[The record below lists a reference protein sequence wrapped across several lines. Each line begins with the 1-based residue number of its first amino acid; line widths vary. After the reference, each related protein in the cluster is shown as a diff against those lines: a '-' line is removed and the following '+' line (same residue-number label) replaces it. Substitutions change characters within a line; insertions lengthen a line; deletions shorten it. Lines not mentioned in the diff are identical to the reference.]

1 MFDWIA
7 DFFSELFNL
16 IPKVIYLLYSSFIS
30 IIDLIQALFR
40 KLAGLDIYYVD
51 GKPING
57 DIVTNFI
64 TGILGI
70 NDDNLTYSVLS
81 TVFWSFVIF
90 GLIICFLA
98 TLVAIVKS
106 HYSYN
111 EKSAKGPLPIVA
123 TAGKAVLNM
132 IAVPVIIVLGLY
144 LSEAILTAL
153 DDMTSVG
160 SSDIISIYGEDKVSD
175 WLQGTDLNKTSR
187 APSTETDENG
197 RPVTTEKTYIYY
209 DMFGYSGN
217 VKYGEIAIDAAEW
230 ILGTDLIGSVAA
242 RSQPFSGSIFKI
254 AGYNAN
260 RVRTQEYKID
270 QKFTGNNSAGNFD
283 LFADSETSEQLANKI
298 DTAFANFLHIKTD
311 KGVQTVDYSDSI
323 RIDRYF
329 TNFLTKNL
337 TSFSKFNVG
346 LVWYYY
352 DLWNFNFI
360 VGFGAGIV
368 CLSIFINIV
377 LGLMS
382 RLFMCVVLFLVM
394 PPLAGLAPLDEGKAF
409 KGWREAFTKQVLM
422 AYGAVVGMN
431 LMLLI
436 LPYINEIDFF
446 NIPIADLVVQTL
458 FIIVGLITIKAVIST
473 LSGLIGAEDAN
484 AAGDK
489 INKEVGSTIGKATA
503 MTVGAAKLGGKAFM
517 NLTPAGIGMK
527 AGAKAFMNSKA
538 GQAVSKVAKR
548 TSGAVKGFIKGGVGG
563 ARAEIGMQ
571 RAQEQ
576 EKQAEKENFIHSLN
590 GQSLSGKQV
599 QERALAAGFSASEA
613 KNLARSHAQISGA
626 RANGKLD
633 MNASN
638 NVRSDALTNVYAN
651 HRYDAR
657 GNLKTDRHGNS
668 VAGDANFLNYIGH
681 GTPAQIAATR
691 DARANTA
698 RNELNT
704 ATNIRNYRMAHPGIV
719 GSAVGGAFKTV
730 GAIGGQML
738 GNYGTALKSTPG
750 GKELRDAVMPA
761 GPNWDKVNADNTAKV
776 GEKMDALNKSI
787 TELANELRRRP

>member
-1 MFDWIA
+1 MFDWIG
-7 DFFSELFNL
+7 DFFKELFSL
-16 IPKVIYLLYSSFIS
+16 IPKVIYLLYSSLVS
-30 IIDLIQALFR
+30 VIDLIQALFR
-40 KLAGLDIYYVD
+40 KLAGLDVYYVD
-51 GKPING
+51 GEPISG

-70 NDDNLTYSVLS
+70 NQDNLTYSVLS

-132 IAVPVIIVLGLY
+132 IAVPVIVVLGLY

-153 DDMTSVG
+153 DDITSVG
-160 SSDIISIYGEDKVSD
+160 SSDITALYGDKAGE
-175 WLQGTDLNKTSR
+175 WLLSTDMYSTSR
-187 APSTETDENG
+187 VDQEYDDSGNKVKNDS
-197 RPVTTEKTYIYY
+197 TYIYY
-209 DMFGYSGN
+209 DMFGYTGS
-217 VKYGEIAIDAAEW
+217 VIYGLVGGATVADQE
-230 ILGTDLIGSVAA
+230 DLARVAA
-242 RSQPFSGSIFKI
+242 RTQPFSGSIFKI

-260 RVRTQEYKID
+260 RVRTGYFGVTHGS
-270 QKFTGNNSAGNFD
+270 FTGLNDECD
-283 LFADSETSEQLANKI
+283 LFENGEGDPEVLAEMI
-298 DTAFANFLHIKTD
+298 DTAFANFLHLND
-311 KGVQTVDYSDSI
+311 VVGVDADE
-323 RIDRYF
+323 RYF
-329 TNFLTKNL
+329 TTFTTRNAA
-337 TSFSKFNVG
+337 SFSKFNVG

-360 VGFGAGIV
+360 VGFGAAIV
-368 CLSIFINIV
+368 CVSIFINIV

-382 RLFMCVVLFLVM
+382 RLFMCVILFLVM
-394 PPLAGLAPLDEGKAF
+394 PPLAGLAPIDDGKAF

-446 NIPIADLVVQTL
+446 NITIADLFVQTL

-489 INKEVGSTIGKATA
+489 INKEVGSTLGKATA

-517 NLTPAGIGMK
+517 NLTPMGIGMK
-527 AGAKAFMNSKA
+527 AAGNKFMQTKA
-538 GQAVSKVAKR
+538 GQAVSKAAKR

-571 RAQEQ
+571 RAQEEMQ
-576 EKQAEKENFIHSLN
+576 QAEKEKFIQGLN

-613 KNLARSHAQISGA
+613 KNLARSHAQMSGA
-626 RANGKLD
+626 IGANGKLD

-698 RNELNT
+698 RNELNA
-704 ATNIRNYRMAHPGIV
+704 ATTVRNYRMAHPGAIS
-719 GSAVGGAFKTV
+719 GAISGAFRTVGG
-730 GAIGGQML
+730 IGGAMM
-738 GNYGTALKSTPG
+738 GNYGSALKATG
-750 GKELRDAVMPA
+750 AGKEFRDQIMP

-787 TELANELRRRP
+787 TELANELRSRTP

>member
-1 MFDWIA
+1 MFDWIG
-7 DFFSELFNL
+7 DFFKELFSL
-16 IPKVIYLLYSSFIS
+16 IPKVIYLLYSSLVS
-30 IIDLIQALFR
+30 VIDLIQALFR
-40 KLAGLDIYYVD
+40 KLAGLDVYYVD
-51 GKPING
+51 GEPISG

-70 NDDNLTYSVLS
+70 NQDNLTYSVLS

-132 IAVPVIIVLGLY
+132 IAVPVIVVLGLY

-153 DDMTSVG
+153 DDITSVG
-160 SSDIISIYGEDKVSD
+160 SSDITALYGDKAGE
-175 WLQGTDLNKTSR
+175 WLLSTDMYSTSR
-187 APSTETDENG
+187 VDQEYDDSGNKVKNDS
-197 RPVTTEKTYIYY
+197 TYIYY
-209 DMFGYSGN
+209 DMFGYTGS
-217 VKYGEIAIDAAEW
+217 VIYGLVGGATVADQE
-230 ILGTDLIGSVAA
+230 DLARVAA
-242 RSQPFSGSIFKI
+242 RTQPFSGSIFKI

-260 RVRTQEYKID
+260 RVRTGYFGVTHGS
-270 QKFTGNNSAGNFD
+270 FTGLNDECD
-283 LFADSETSEQLANKI
+283 LFDNGEGDPEVLAEMI
-298 DTAFANFLHIKTD
+298 DTAFANFLHLND
-311 KGVQTVDYSDSI
+311 VVGVDADE
-323 RIDRYF
+323 RYF
-329 TNFLTKNL
+329 TTFTTRNAA
-337 TSFSKFNVG
+337 SFSKFNVG

-360 VGFGAGIV
+360 VGFGAAIV
-368 CLSIFINIV
+368 CVSIFINIV

-382 RLFMCVVLFLVM
+382 RLFMCVILFLVM
-394 PPLAGLAPLDEGKAF
+394 PPLAGLAPIDDGKAF

-446 NIPIADLVVQTL
+446 NITIADLFVQTL

-489 INKEVGSTIGKATA
+489 INKEVGSTLGKATA

-517 NLTPAGIGMK
+517 NLTPMGIGMK
-527 AGAKAFMNSKA
+527 AAGNKFMQSKA
-538 GQAVSKVAKR
+538 GQAVSKAAKR
-548 TSGAVKGFIKGGVGG
+548 ASGAVSGFIKGGIGG

-613 KNLARSHAQISGA
+613 KNLARSHAQMSGA
-626 RANGKLD
+626 IGANGKLD

-638 NVRSDALTNVYAN
+638 NVRSDALTNDYAN

-698 RNELNT
+698 RNELNA
-704 ATNIRNYRMAHPGIV
+704 ATTVRNYRMANPGAI
-719 GSAVGGAFKTV
+719 GSTIGGAFRTV
-730 GAIGGQML
+730 GGIGGAMMS
-738 GNYGTALKSTPG
+738 NYGTLLKAG
-750 GKELRDAVMPA
+750 GKEFRDEIMP

-787 TELANELRRRP
+787 TELANELRSRTP

>member
-1 MFDWIA
+1 MFDWIG
-7 DFFSELFNL
+7 DFFSELFSL

-51 GKPING
+51 GAPING

-153 DDMTSVG
+153 DDITSVG
-160 SSDIISIYGEDKVSD
+160 SSDIVAMYGDKTEEYLLS
-175 WLQGTDLNKTSR
+175 TDLNKTSR

-197 RPVTTEKTYIYY
+197 RPVTTEKTYVYY
-209 DMFGYSGN
+209 DMFGYTGSIFYGN
-217 VKYGEIAIDAAEW
+217 FSASQPADPE
-230 ILGTDLIGSVAA
+230 DLAKVAA
-242 RSQPFSGSIFKI
+242 RTQPFSGSIFKI

-260 RVRTQEYKID
+260 RVRKGEFGLSMGS
-270 QKFTGNNSAGNFD
+270 FTGLNDECD
-283 LFADSETSEQLANKI
+283 LFRNGEGDQDMLADMV
-298 DTAFANFLHIKTD
+298 DTALANFLHLKEA
-311 KGVQTVDYSDSI
+311 VNVDTGE
-323 RIDRYF
+323 RYF
-329 TNFLTKNL
+329 RMFTARDT
-337 TSFSKFNVG
+337 TAFSKFNIG

-382 RLFMCVVLFLVM
+382 RLFMCVILFLVM

-484 AAGDK
+484 ATGDK

-538 GQAVSKVAKR
+538 GQAVSKAAKR

-626 RANGKLD
+626 IGANGKLD

-691 DARANTA
+691 DARATNA

-719 GSAVGGAFKTV
+719 GGAIGGAFKTA

>member
-175 WLQGTDLNKTSR
+175 WLQGTDLTKTSR

-538 GQAVSKVAKR
+538 GQVVSKAAKR

-571 RAQEQ
+571 RAQEEMQ
-576 EKQAEKENFIHSLN
+576 QAEKEKFIQGLN
-590 GQSLSGKQV
+590 GQNLTGKEV
-599 QERALAAGFSASEA
+599 QERAEAAGFTKAQA
-613 KNLARSHAQISGA
+613 KNMARAHANANGLTD
-626 RANGKLD
+626 ANGKLD
-633 MNASN
+633 LENRSATVNAGRLKRDYNQQLDS
-638 NVRSDALTNVYAN
+638 
-651 HRYDAR
+651 R
-657 GNLKTDRHGNS
+657 GNVQRDRNGN
-668 VAGDANFLNYIGH
+668 VKRPDRQFLNYM
-681 GTPAQIAATR
+681 GTASNQ
-691 DARANTA
+691 DARTEGVTN
-698 RNELNT
+698 RYNT

-719 GSAVGGAFKTV
+719 GGAIGGAFKTA